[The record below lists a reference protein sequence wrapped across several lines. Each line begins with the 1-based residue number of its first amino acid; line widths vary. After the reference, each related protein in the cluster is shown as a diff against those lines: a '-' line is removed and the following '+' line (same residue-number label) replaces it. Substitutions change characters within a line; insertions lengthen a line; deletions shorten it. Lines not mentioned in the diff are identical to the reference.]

1 MITIARL
8 FVVFLWIVGASAA
21 HAQTEDAGRYPAKG
35 VKIIVPFPPGGPAS
49 VFARLLADRLQS
61 TFDQPFIVE
70 NRAGA
75 TGIIGTSAVA
85 NAAPDG
91 YTLLFASNSSQ
102 VMAPLLRS
110 PPPYDPLKNFRPISM
125 LMSYPL
131 YLVVNNDV
139 PARTVAELVALA
151 KAQPGKLNFATI
163 GPGSGN
169 HLVTEMFKARAG
181 IDVVHVPHKGVA
193 AQQMAVMA
201 GEVQFMFDSIGPTKP
216 LVDAGKMRALAV
228 TGRARSWAS
237 PDTPTLEESGFRG
250 FDAVI
255 WFGIFAPAGTPD
267 PVVGK
272 LEKEIMAFARLP
284 EIEQRIKGYA
294 ATMVGSTGAELAQE
308 IAREQ
313 RMWAD
318 IIKANDIRLGN

>member
-1 MITIARL
+1 M
-8 FVVFLWIVGASAA
+8 
-21 HAQTEDAGRYPAKG
+21 
-35 VKIIVPFPPGGPAS
+35 
-49 VFARLLADRLQS
+49 
-61 TFDQPFIVE
+61 
-70 NRAGA
+70 
-75 TGIIGTSAVA
+75 
-85 NAAPDG
+85 
-91 YTLLFASNSSQ
+91 
-102 VMAPLLRS
+102 
-110 PPPYDPLKNFRPISM
+110 PYDPLKNFRPISM
-125 LMSYPL
+125 LLSYPL

-169 HLVTEMFKARAG
+169 HLVTEMFKGRAA

-228 TGRARSWAS
+228 TGRTRSWAA
-237 PDTPTLEESGFRG
+237 PDTPTLEESGFPG

-267 PVVGK
+267 AIVGK

-284 EIEQRIKGYA
+284 DIQQRIKGYA
-294 ATMVGSTGAELAQE
+294 ATMVGSTGAELAKE

-318 IIKANDIRLGN
+318 IIKTNEIRLGN